1 MRRSLITA
9 VVLAALTLPAGAVV
23 ATTPPDSTPPDSA
36 PAETMTTEPVESM
49 DTTPADSMAPTE
61 ASEPAPSDT
70 TEATAAEAATIYDDS
85 GNAIAEVT
93 VVGTEPAWGDYDE
106 DNDPDAGREYFRM
119 TVSVASLITDG
130 TFNVNVDHFILQ
142 DNNGFVTDAENI
154 KTAAQEEADEDVTE
168 DADLANGESVELTL
182 TFEVVS
188 SVGPQA
194 VFYSPDDDRLV
205 GIAQIG

>member
-1 MRRSLITA
+1 MRRSVITA
-9 VVLAALTLPAGAVV
+9 AVLAAFILPTGAVV
-23 ATTPPDSTPPDSA
+23 ATTPPDSTPPDTA
-36 PAETMTTEPVESM
+36 TAETMTTEPAETM
-49 DTTPADSMAPTE
+49 DTTSEDSMMPE
-61 ASEPAPSDT
+61 SSEPAQSDP
-70 TEATAAEAATIYDDS
+70 TEVAAAEVATIYDDS

-93 VVGTEPAWGDYDE
+93 VVGTESAWGDYSE

-119 TVSVASLITDG
+119 TVSVASLIADG

-154 KTAAQEEADEDVTE
+154 RTAAEEEADEDITE

-194 VFYSPDDDRLV
+194 VFYSPEDDRLV
-205 GIAQIG
+205 GIAEIG